1 MPPAESISEQKI
13 TQVHPGADTVSAK
26 RQVVGFVSHALSV
39 RVLDECP
46 SKEWNRGSIRLL
58 G

>member
-1 MPPAESISEQKI
+1 MSSAESIFKKKI
-13 TQVHPGADTVSAK
+13 AQVHPGADTVSAK